1 MKFIHYKVK
10 AGPANIIQ
18 VKLSKKANVRF
29 MDTVNYQ
36 KYRMGKPYEYNGGLA
51 EESPVEF
58 RPEDLREWHVIV
70 DMKGL
75 NGETKAGIKVLMC

>member
-1 MKFIHYKVK
+1 MSFIHYKVK
-10 AGPANIIQ
+10 AGPTNIIQ
-18 VKLSKKANVRF
+18 IKLTRMANVRF

-36 KYRMGKPYEYNGGLA
+36 KYRMGKPYEFNGGLA

-58 RPEDLREWHVIV
+58 RPAELRDWHVII

-75 NGETKAGIKVLMC
+75 SGETKAGIKVLSC

>member
-1 MKFIHYKVK
+1 MKFIHYQVN
-10 AGPANIIQ
+10 AGPENIIQ
-18 VKLSKKANVRF
+18 VKLTKRANVRL

-36 KYRMGKPYEYNGGLA
+36 KYRMGKPYEFTGGLA

-58 RPEDLREWHVIV
+58 RPEEKKQWHIIV

-75 NGETKAGIKVLMC
+75 HGETKAGIRVLSC